1 MENKD
6 IESKLDTILKKQDRL
21 EQKLDYML
29 QGMTVNDA
37 RANTSIF
44 IQGLFLAD
52 LMDSWGNL
60 NGGNNGS
67 GKRR

>member
-1 MENKD
+1 MENKT
-6 IESKLDTILKKQDRL
+6 IESKLDTVLKNQNRI

-29 QGMTVNDA
+29 QGMAVNDA

-60 NGGNNGS
+60 NGGNNSS

>member
-6 IESKLDTILKKQDRL
+6 IESKLDTILKKQDVI
-21 EQKLDYML
+21 EQKLNYML
-29 QGMTVNDA
+29 QGMYINEN

-52 LMDSWGNL
+52 LLNSWGDL